1 MYVNMDLSPSHFEIS
16 LSIGSTLLGFLFAP
30 YNFFEVWVSI
40 WVHPSIYLEI
50 FLSMD
55 IDIDTSP

>member
-16 LSIGSTLLGFLFAP
+16 LSIGSTPLGFIFAL
-30 YNFFEVWVSI
+30 YNFFEVWMSI
-40 WVHPSIYLEI
+40 WVHPSIHLEI